1 MNELQ
6 QQLATLLGMLGRAER
21 YGMPVVDIQR
31 RITEVNDQIY
41 TLRDLQRN
49 AVTILSNAPR
59 CQIEPDGDM
68 LWA

>member
-6 QQLATLLGMLGRAER
+6 QQLATLCGMLDRAQQ

-31 RITEVNDQIY
+31 RISAVNDQIY

-49 AVTILSNAPR
+49 LDAMIPQAKLLVT
-59 CQIEPDGDM
+59 EGDGDI